1 MRSGSGAPRS
11 ASATLSMRMVVVV
24 MVVVGVD
31 GPMIMVMRMAIVAPA
46 VALLGGVVRV
56 VVTASVVMGL
66 RAGLSLHIGAALG
79 IERRLERDHPS
90 PEPLGHPLDDGIAA
104 DAQLL
109 RQHFGQEVA
118 VAKVPGDAG

>member
-11 ASATLSMRMVVVV
+11 ASAPPSPRMVGGV
-24 MVVVGVD
+24 MGGVGVD

-56 VVTASVVMGL
+56 VVTVSVVMGL
-66 RAGLSLHIGAALG
+66 RAGLSLRIGAAPG
-79 IERRLERDHPS
+79 IEGRRERHHPS

-104 DAQLL
+104 DAQRL
-109 RQHFGQEVA
+109 RQHFGQ
-118 VAKVPGDAG
+118 